1 MKCAGNE
8 MMRRGMWGWTTGAA
22 VGGVLGLAALTPARA
37 QMHAVK
43 APDQV
48 VRAVAVYEYTGA
60 DLKPTASRVVPVS
73 LFIDGKFQDA
83 GLYLARPVPF
93 ALDTGVV
100 YELRKSGVGEG
111 TLELAYQHHLVSED
125 DNDDIDDGW
134 MAYGKLKAEA
144 APTVTANAKAPHRV
158 DVSGGKSN
166 QPKSGRRS
174 GSETAD
180 VDDDSD
186 APVLHRRAG
195 SAGDAA
201 PAAGSGSGGGTKTSS
216 AGTPGTGGASGSKAP
231 ADGTTT
237 ADSDTDPADQ
247 PTLKRRTPAQIKSD
261 QKKRDSARVTGGN
274 DLNDDPDR
282 PTLHRGT
289 VTESLEQQIPPLHG
303 MPQGL
308 HQMVAVSDAKSN
320 GDHDFRRPWMDEA
333 ERKETLAKME
343 EFARAQLSAYKG
355 VAAAPP
361 AAASGPS
368 FASTPTAPAPAASV
382 SKSRT
387 AASRA
392 KKAAAAAA
400 KAAPVPI
407 TLTGEELKG
416 YTLSYGGAAT
426 FVYSA
431 SSPGVGGVARYV
443 TVVAQEEPTGGL
455 KMALA
460 SVTDA
465 KHLDRTAW
473 MRPLDVVDADG
484 SNRASLLME
493 LRAEHTRQFALYRV
507 IGAEADQVFVTGA
520 TE

>member
-1 MKCAGNE
+1 MGVA
-8 MMRRGMWGWTTGAA
+8 MHRSLLSGAA
-22 VGGVLGLAALTPARA
+22 YGAVAGALGVFALASACA
-37 QMHAVK
+37 QMHVVK
-43 APDQV
+43 APEQV
-48 VRAVAVYEYTGA
+48 VRAVAVYEFTGE
-60 DLKPTASRVVPVS
+60 DGKPTASRVVPVS

-100 YELRKSGVGEG
+100 YEVKKAGESEG
-111 TLELAYQHHLVSED
+111 TLELAYQHHLVAED

-134 MAYGKLKAEA
+134 MAYGKLKPVA
-144 APTVTANAKAPHRV
+144 APTVVANAKAPVHKV
-158 DVSGGKSN
+158 EVSGGKSD
-166 QPKSGRRS
+166 QPKFGKRS

-186 APVLHRRAG
+186 EPVMHRRANSG
-195 SAGDAA
+195 GDAA
-201 PAAGSGSGGGTKTSS
+201 PGSAAGTTPASSSGTT
-216 AGTPGTGGASGSKAP
+216 AASKAP
-231 ADGTTT
+231 ASGTTT
-237 ADSDTDPADQ
+237 ADSADDPADR
-247 PTLKRRTPAQIKSD
+247 PTLKRRSAAEIKAD
-261 QKKRDSARVTGGN
+261 QKKRDSARVIGGG

-303 MPQGL
+303 MPEGMR
-308 HQMVAVSDAKSN
+308 QMVAVSDAKN
-320 GDHDFRRPWMDEA
+320 QGEHDFRRPWTDED
-333 ERKETLAKME
+333 EHKQTLAKLQ
-343 EFARAQLSAYKG
+343 EFARAQLAGYKG

-361 AAASGPS
+361 AAPSGPS
-368 FASTPTAPAPAASV
+368 FASTPAPASRAAG

-387 AASRA
+387 
-392 KKAAAAAA
+392 KKAV
-400 KAAPVPI
+400 APPATPI
-407 TLTGEELKG
+407 TLAGEELKG

-431 SSPGVGGVARYV
+431 TSPGVGGVARYV

-473 MRPLDVVDADG
+473 MRPVDVVDADA

-493 LRAEHTRQFALYRV
+493 LRAQHTRQFALYRV

-520 TE
+520 TQ

>member
-1 MKCAGNE
+1 
-8 MMRRGMWGWTTGAA
+8 
-22 VGGVLGLAALTPARA
+22 
-37 QMHAVK
+37 MHVVK
-43 APDQV
+43 APEQV
-48 VRAVAVYEYTGA
+48 VRAVAVYEYTGE
-60 DLKPTASRVVPVS
+60 DGKPTASRVVPVS

-100 YELRKSGVGEG
+100 YEVKEAGESEG

-125 DNDDIDDGW
+125 NNDDIDDGW
-134 MAYGKLKAEA
+134 MAYGKLKPVAT
-144 APTVTANAKAPHRV
+144 PTVVANAKAPVHKV
-158 DVSGGKSN
+158 EVSGGKSARN
-166 QPKSGRRS
+166 
-174 GSETAD
+174 GSATAD
-180 VDDDSD
+180 VEDDSD
-186 APVLHRRAG
+186 EPVLHRRANSG
-195 SAGDAA
+195 ADTA
-201 PAAGSGSGGGTKTSS
+201 PAAGSGSGGTT
-216 AGTPGTGGASGSKAP
+216 ASTGSKAP
-231 ADGTTT
+231 ASGTTT
-237 ADSDTDPADQ
+237 ADSADDPADR
-247 PTLKRRTPAQIKSD
+247 PTLKRRSAAEIKAD
-261 QKKRDSARVTGGN
+261 QKKRDSARVISGG

-303 MPQGL
+303 MPEGMR
-308 HQMVAVSDAKSN
+308 QMVAVSDAKN
-320 GDHDFRRPWMDEA
+320 QGEHDFRRPWTDED
-333 ERKETLAKME
+333 EHKQTLAKMQ
-343 EFARAQLSAYKG
+343 EFARGVLAGYKG
-355 VAAAPP
+355 VAAAPL
-361 AAASGPS
+361 AAPSGPS
-368 FASTPTAPAPAASV
+368 FASTPAGQAAA

-387 AASRA
+387 
-392 KKAAAAAA
+392 KKAAAAVPAA
-400 KAAPVPI
+400 VPI

-431 SSPGVGGVARYV
+431 TSPGVGGVARYV

-455 KMALA
+455 KVALA

-473 MRPLDVVDADG
+473 MRLVDVVDADA

-493 LRAEHTRQFALYRV
+493 LRAQHTRQFALYRV